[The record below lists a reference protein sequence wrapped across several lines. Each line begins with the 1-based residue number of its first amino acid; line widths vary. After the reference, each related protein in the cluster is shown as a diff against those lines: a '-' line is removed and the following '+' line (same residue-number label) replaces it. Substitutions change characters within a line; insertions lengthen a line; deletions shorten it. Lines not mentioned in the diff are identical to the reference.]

1 MSATNLLE
9 LAPDEI
15 VSLVEDLGQPAYRG
29 RQLATWIYVK
39 GVADFAAMSDLSRE
53 LRDKLAAVAVVAPPT
68 IHQRQ
73 VSRDGS
79 TKLVLRLADGQTVQS
94 VVMPDRDRLT
104 LCLSTQVGCGYGCAF
119 CLTGTMGLVRNL
131 TAGEIVGQVW
141 AARASLEPGA
151 RLTHVVFMGMGEP
164 LANYAATVKALRIL
178 VAPLGFG
185 FSPRRI
191 TVSTVGLVR
200 GLERLARENLRV
212 NLAISLHAATDE
224 VRSRL
229 MPVNRGWG
237 LDDLLAA
244 CRRFP
249 LPVRQRMTFEYTLLD
264 KVNDSPEDAQRLVR
278 RIRGL
283 RAKVNLIPFNEWP
296 GAAFRRPATERIL
309 AFQRTLLDAGL
320 VATIRWS
327 KGEDVG
333 AACGQLAS

>member
-15 VSLVEDLGQPAYRG
+15 VSFVEDLGQPAYRG

-68 IHQRQ
+68 IHERQ

-141 AARASLEPGA
+141 AARAASTRG
-151 RLTHVVFMGMGEP
+151 RG
-164 LANYAATVKALRIL
+164 
-178 VAPLGFG
+178 
-185 FSPRRI
+185 SP
-191 TVSTVGLVR
+191 TWSSWGW
-200 GLERLARENLRV
+200 A
-212 NLAISLHAATDE
+212 S
-224 VRSRL
+224 RSR
-229 MPVNRGWG
+229 
-237 LDDLLAA
+237 
-244 CRRFP
+244 
-249 LPVRQRMTFEYTLLD
+249 TT
-264 KVNDSPEDAQRLVR
+264 
-278 RIRGL
+278 
-283 RAKVNLIPFNEWP
+283 
-296 GAAFRRPATERIL
+296 RPP
-309 AFQRTLLDAGL
+309 
-320 VATIRWS
+320 
-327 KGEDVG
+327 
-333 AACGQLAS
+333 